1 MTTLKFTIKSGSAKS
16 TLNHKVAGIPA
27 DKSPLAVSDKAKAS
41 KSDLTKLGKRDS
53 VKAILKENKNANVV
67 RMTAVNDKSDGE
79 SVDGDNVDEN
89 IDDDK
94 FVDGESV
101 DGEIVDGDSF
111 DENIDENED
120 DSFDMSP
127 PKQYGDNAIYYLALM
142 VLAVF
147 VCLGR

>member
-1 MTTLKFTIKSGSAKS
+1 M
-16 TLNHKVAGIPA
+16 
-27 DKSPLAVSDKAKAS
+27 
-41 KSDLTKLGKRDS
+41 
-53 VKAILKENKNANVV
+53 KAILKENKNANVV

-79 SVDGDNVDEN
+79 SVDHDNVDEN

-127 PKQYGDNAIYYLALM
+127 PKAGKNTCIRFVR
-142 VLAVF
+142 VLLPLFLV
-147 VCLGR
+147 